1 MSEKEK
7 EQPIR
12 VRRLTEEEVREKA
25 HKIAKM
31 AAAHLARYERRWE
44 KSRHTDLDALHG
56 ALFLLQVQLP
66 PWLFAGLHQVLERS
80 MCGPSVDEVRWLMVR
95 QALDHPEPDP
105 DKALEPDL
113 QLAHLTWEKAYAY
126 ASRKLAKTDARGHP
140 TQSRRAIRKSSG
152 ACRPRCAGR

>member
-1 MSEKEK
+1 
-7 EQPIR
+7 
-12 VRRLTEEEVREKA
+12 
-25 HKIAKM
+25 
-31 AAAHLARYERRWE
+31 
-44 KSRHTDLDALHG
+44 
-56 ALFLLQVQLP
+56 LP

-126 ASRKLAKTDARGHP
+126 ASRKLAKTDARGAP
-140 TQSRRAIRKSSG
+140 DTMKKSYQKIERSLPPEMRRPVTRQRRNK
-152 ACRPRCAGR
+152 RDH